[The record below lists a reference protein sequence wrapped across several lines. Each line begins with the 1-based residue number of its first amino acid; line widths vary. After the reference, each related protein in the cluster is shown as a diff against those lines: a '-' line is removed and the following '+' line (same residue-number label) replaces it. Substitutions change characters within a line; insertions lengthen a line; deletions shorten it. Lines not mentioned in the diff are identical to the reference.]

1 MSTLIQS
8 ENRKRYSRVETAMM
22 ALQDHSLYDDHN
34 RFDKPAPAVSG
45 DNMFLSLK
53 DEKRHALLTT
63 PDVSVFALST
73 PEVQKMLTSSASIT
87 TTSSMIG
94 TPTPSG
100 LPMMRHPA
108 PVTMEQE
115 MYAAGFLERLEAL
128 HDTYDGRSKEVSTQ
142 STYSTESSLE
152 AAAPTYVTATF
163 VDRLPNFATQTIPE
177 PTASYSVDSSS
188 DYYTSSGYGMPAYRH
203 EAAAMMPS
211 TGYTVIAGNHAGNS
225 SVYHGGVMNHQKGS
239 MLHEIA
245 PIPDMKTQEQMKT
258 ERKKARNR
266 IAASKCRLRR
276 LQRESDLTSKVKQ
289 LKDHNK
295 DLNDEVNGLKE
306 QIANLK
312 SALVQHMKTGCKVSV
327 PPNFASSSGV

>member
-1 MSTLIQS
+1 
-8 ENRKRYSRVETAMM
+8 MM

-34 RFDKPAPAVSG
+34 RFDKSAPVSG
-45 DNMFLSLK
+45 DSMFLSLK
-53 DEKRHALLTT
+53 DEAKRQALLTT

-73 PEVQKMLTSSASIT
+73 PEVQKMLTSSPAIT
-87 TTSSMIG
+87 TSNSMIR
-94 TPTPSG
+94 TPTPSAM
-100 LPMMRHPA
+100 PMMRHPG

-128 HDTYDGRSKEVSTQ
+128 HAYDGRPKETTTQ
-142 STYSTESSLE
+142 SYTTGSNPSLE
-152 AAAPTYVTATF
+152 AVAPTYVTATF

-188 DYYTSSGYGMPAYRH
+188 EYYTTSGYGMPYRH
-203 EAAAMMPS
+203 EAAVMPG
-211 TGYTVIAGNHAGNS
+211 TGYTVLAGSHAGNS
-225 SVYHGGVMNHQKGS
+225 VVYPGGVMNTPQKSS

-245 PIPDMKTQEQMKT
+245 SVPDMKTQEQMKT

-276 LQRESDLTSKVKQ
+276 LQRESDLQTKVKQ

-295 DLNDEVNGLKE
+295 ELNDEVCSLKE
-306 QIANLK
+306 QITNLK

-327 PPNFASSSGV
+327 PPNFASSSVTSPA

>member
-1 MSTLIQS
+1 
-8 ENRKRYSRVETAMM
+8 MM

-34 RFDKPAPAVSG
+34 RFDKPASAVSG

-53 DEKRHALLTT
+53 DEKRQALLTT

-94 TPTPSG
+94 TPTPSA

-128 HDTYDGRSKEVSTQ
+128 HDAYDGRPKEVSTQ
-142 STYSTESSLE
+142 STYTTESNPSLE

-177 PTASYSVDSSS
+177 PTASYSVESSS
-188 DYYTSSGYGMPAYRH
+188 DPYYTSSGYGMPAYRH
-203 EAAAMMPS
+203 DAAMMPS

-225 SVYHGGVMNHQKGS
+225 SVYHSGVMNPHQKGS

-289 LKDHNK
+289 LKEHNK
-295 DLNDEVNGLKE
+295 ELNDEVNGLKE
-306 QIANLK
+306 QITNLK

-327 PPNFASSSGV
+327 PANFASSSGV